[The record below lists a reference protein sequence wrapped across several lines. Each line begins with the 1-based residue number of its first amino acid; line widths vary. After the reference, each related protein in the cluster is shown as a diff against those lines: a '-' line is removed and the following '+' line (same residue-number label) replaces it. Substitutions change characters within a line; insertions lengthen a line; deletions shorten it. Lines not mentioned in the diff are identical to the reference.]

1 MSLDFLYTGVS
12 WVLLRWHDLFTFLG
26 LSAASGA

>member
-1 MSLDFLYTGVS
+1 MLDFLYTGVS

-26 LSAASGA
+26 RAAGAD